1 MALPVHQARSMD
13 ISPTSQTAHRVA
25 STFHRGLAAVALV
38 ALALTGA
45 PSVAAAAA
53 TPSDQSV
60 RPAEQHTS
68 EKGRRLASTYGGALR
83 DLSAKIY
90 HCVPWVEVKR
100 NGIGFYKPKHLEGDI
115 RYLSVNLYIDQQPS
129 PEFAAFTTEE
139 RASRMFS
146 RYVGPMLKRMSRP
159 SGLLADPGLDGFTV
173 ILEWLKQ
180 VPATASARPVHE
192 TIAVF
197 LERPVV
203 ADYIGGRI
211 AGRDLATRGRVLGW
225 DGETAL
231 GPLRL
236 ASWDDD
242 FVSTYKVSNYQLA
255 PGVSCP

>member
-1 MALPVHQARSMD
+1 MALAVHEARSMD
-13 ISPTSQTAHRVA
+13 ISPISPTAHRVA
-25 STFHRGLAAVALV
+25 STLHRGLAAVALV
-38 ALALTGA
+38 ALALTGVPPA
-45 PSVAAAAA
+45 TAA
-53 TPSDQSV
+53 PSDQSV
-60 RPAEQHTS
+60 LPPEQHTS
-68 EKGRRLASTYGGALR
+68 EKGRRLATTYVGALR

-100 NGIGFYKPKHLEGDI
+100 NGIGFYKPKHLEGDT

-129 PEFAAFTTEE
+129 PEFAAFTIEE

-146 RYVGPMLKRMSRP
+146 RYVGPMLKRMARP
-159 SGLLADPGLDGFTV
+159 SGLLADTGLDGFTV

-203 ADYIGGRI
+203 ADYVGGRI
-211 AGRDLATRGRVLGW
+211 AGRDLAARGRVLGW